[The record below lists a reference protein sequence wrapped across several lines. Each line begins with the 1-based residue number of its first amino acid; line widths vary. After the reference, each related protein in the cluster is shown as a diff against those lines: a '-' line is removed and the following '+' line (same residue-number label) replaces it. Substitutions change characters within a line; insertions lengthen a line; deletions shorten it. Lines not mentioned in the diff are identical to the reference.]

1 MRNLEPM
8 SGKIQSA
15 MILVVF
21 HSRWYYNTT
30 HHVAISSVSNSMI
43 YPVDDMIQ
51 TPMLQTHNA
60 KHRKK
65 GRSLNST
72 CNAGRQNA
80 KPH

>member
-1 MRNLEPM
+1 
-8 SGKIQSA
+8 
-15 MILVVF
+15 
-21 HSRWYYNTT
+21 
-30 HHVAISSVSNSMI
+30 MI

-80 KPH
+80 KPHRSRMERVSLHASKKNCDEKLDTAIVAKGIAALVLQ